1 MSSSLR
7 LHCDGKARLF
17 LPEGWSFKNATESE
31 KEGNSFQSFQPR
43 IVKIVSVLCGL
54 TMTRKICP
62 LSLLRFHVSKI
73 IWSF

>member
-43 IVKIVSVLCGL
+43 IVKMGL
-54 TMTRKICP
+54 
-62 LSLLRFHVSKI
+62 
-73 IWSF
+73 